1 MMFFPTANEL
11 QVNAYTK
18 QYNAWLDDI
27 RVILENRASMGD
39 VKATIPCED
48 NKYPLVSFEDI
59 IQTLK
64 DKQYKVK
71 TDGEFIEVNWRDAN

>member
-1 MMFFPTANEL
+1 MFFPTANEL
-11 QVNAYTK
+11 QANAYTK
-18 QYNAWLDDI
+18 QYSAWLDDI
-27 RVILENRASMGD
+27 RVVLENRANMGD
-39 VKATIPCED
+39 VKATIPCEH